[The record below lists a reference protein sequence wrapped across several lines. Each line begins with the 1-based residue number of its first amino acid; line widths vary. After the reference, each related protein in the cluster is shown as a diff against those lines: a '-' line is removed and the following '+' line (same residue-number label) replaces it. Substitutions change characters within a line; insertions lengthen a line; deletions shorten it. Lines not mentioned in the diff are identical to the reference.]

1 MEQWPIIIGNLGVG
15 GGLAFFFAWYL
26 VRVIIP
32 SLTKENGQQRQ
43 AFLIELKEQRR
54 EFIAALRELKE
65 SGEQSAKG
73 VSRELSNL
81 GMAVQRNNEVLV
93 QFERRRETGGR

>member
-43 AFLIELKEQRR
+43 AFLAELKEQRR
-54 EFIAALRELKE
+54 EFLAALRELKE
-65 SGEQSAKG
+65 SGEQSAKC
-73 VSRELSNL
+73 VSRELSGL
-81 GMAVQRNNEVLV
+81 GTAIQRNSELVV
-93 QFERRRETGGR
+93 QFNRGREAGGR